1 MLKRVSYISRFAQ
14 PLDGRRL
21 QELGE
26 AAERKN
32 ESLGVTGV
40 LMTSGGIFYQV
51 LEGPAEIVDELMA
64 TIHGDER
71 HTDILVLRTETPEH
85 RSFPD
90 WSMRM
95 VNLDAASHLRLLPLK
110 ALILALFKHEE
121 LIQDMIWAIERTVQ
135 HEMRQA

>member
-1 MLKRVSYISRFAQ
+1 MLKRVSYVSRFAQ
-14 PLDGRRL
+14 PLDARQL

-26 AAERKN
+26 AANRKN
-32 ESLGVTGV
+32 EALGLTGV

-51 LEGPAEIVDELMA
+51 LEGPPDVVDELMA

-71 HTDILVLRTETPEH
+71 HTDILILRTETSEE

-95 VNLDAASHLRLLPLK
+95 INLDAASHVRLLPLK
-110 ALILALFKHEE
+110 ALILALFKHEQ

-135 HEMRQA
+135 HEMRQV